1 MSNKLRLQREQLY
14 KFIGD
19 DPEAVRAFEQA
30 FESINNLLPLIEDVN
45 NLLPFLDDPLVI
57 PAQTD
62 FSTMPT
68 VAGVPIAP
76 SERPAFMAYSTVGG
90 TYTTGQVLPWTDT
103 SLNVG
108 NCFSTVTNRFTAP
121 VSGLY
126 QFHCGVLVLSGSSDA
141 RWWIN
146 GVNTGY
152 AIYGNRNATTNS
164 KGFGEILTLMSAG
177 DYIDIRAQGVLPM
190 YPDTSVHRHNQFLGM
205 LIDAS

>member
-30 FESINNLLPLIEDVN
+30 FESIN

-152 AIYGNRNATTNS
+152 GIYGNGIATTYS

-177 DYIDIRAQGVLPM
+177 DYIDIRVAGAVFPM
-190 YPDTSVHRHNQFLGM
+190 YPDTSLNRYSQFLGM
-205 LIDAS
+205 LIHAS